1 MKLKN
6 ILISSVALLGFVACE
21 KSEGVS
27 SILPSD
33 NIIRVTAGV
42 AATRAGATSD
52 NLTEFGISVNHN
64 EGLISYAY
72 YNVKATKAGSE
83 WSTSEMMLWK
93 NATNSVLIEAYAPYQ
108 EGFDIAGT
116 TTQVSVKTDQ
126 NTAENVI
133 ASDFLYS
140 SATVTPS
147 ADQTQEKINYDK
159 IKKCLNVEL
168 DHRFSKL
175 LLTVKLGSEFNATPF
190 GDSKNPITEITVN
203 GTNTTLTLWLS
214 KPSNP
219 APITPFAGVYTSPT
233 SQTANGVATYEAI
246 IIPQKL
252 AGGAL
257 SVSIKIGEKVYEWKS
272 TTEVTFTRGR
282 QHALP
287 LNVGKDVV
295 TAGGMTVGDWTN
307 GTGGDIVTD

>member
-33 NIIRVTAGV
+33 NIIRVSAGV
-42 AATRAGATSD
+42 TATRAGAETS
-52 NLTEFGISVNHN
+52 NLTEFGMFVNHN

-72 YNVKATKAGSE
+72 YNVKATKVGAE

-108 EGFDIAGT
+108 EGFDIAGV

-175 LLTVKLGSEFNATPF
+175 LLTVKLGSEFNAN
-190 GDSKNPITEITVN
+190 GGAEANPITNITVN
-203 GTNTTLTLWLS
+203 GTNTTLVLWFRELS
-214 KPSNP
+214 DP
-219 APITPFAGVYTSPT
+219 APITPLFNGYTTPA
-233 SQTANGVATYEAI
+233 SQTANGVAKYEAI
-246 IIPQKL
+246 IIPQKPVS
-252 AGGAL
+252 GAL
-257 SVSIKIGEKVYEWKS
+257 SVSITINGKIYEWKS
-272 TTEVTFTRGR
+272 TTEVIFGEGKT
-282 QHALP
+282 HALT

-295 TAGGMTVGDWTN
+295 SAEGMTVGDWTN